1 MALIRI
7 NHNPTRTQL
16 TVFAV
21 AWLIFFGIWG
31 GIAAAKGLATVAW
44 VVWTSA
50 GVIPLLGWFFPRGLR
65 WVYLA
70 LSYATYPIG
79 FVVSHVV
86 LGLIYYLV
94 FTPLGLIMRLL
105 RYDPLAR
112 RFEAQTESYWK
123 ARPNPKPVASYFRQ
137 D

>member
-7 NHNPTRTQL
+7 NRNPTRTQL
-16 TVFAV
+16 TVFGV
-21 AWLIFFGIWG
+21 AWLIFFGVWG
-31 GIAAAKGLATVAW
+31 GIAAAKGAATVAR
-44 VVWTSA
+44 VLWTLA

-65 WVYLA
+65 LVYLA

-94 FTPLGLIMRLL
+94 FTPVGLIMRLF
-105 RYDPLAR
+105 RYDPLTR
-112 RFEAQTESYWK
+112 RFEAQAASYWK
-123 ARPNPKPVASYFRQ
+123 TRTNPKPVASHFRQ

>member
-7 NHNPTRTQL
+7 NKDPSRTQL
-16 TVFAV
+16 AVFGV

-31 GIAAAKGLATVAW
+31 GIAAAQDHATAARILWTLAA
-44 VVWTSA
+44 
-50 GVIPLLGWFFPRGLR
+50 VIPLAGLFFPRGLR
-65 WVYLA
+65 LVYLA
-70 LSYATYPIG
+70 LSYVTYPIG
-79 FVVSHVV
+79 FVVSHLV

-94 FTPLGLIMRLL
+94 FTPVGLIMRLF

-112 RFEAQTESYWK
+112 RFEPQASSYWK

>member
-7 NHNPTRTQL
+7 NQNPSRTQL
-16 TVFAV
+16 NVFGA
-21 AWLIFFGIWG
+21 AWLIFFGVWG
-31 GIAAAKGLATVAW
+31 GIAAAHDHAATARVL
-44 VVWTSA
+44 WTLA
-50 GVIPLLGWFFPRGLR
+50 GVIPLVGWFFPRGLR
-65 WVYLA
+65 LVYLA

-86 LGLIYYLV
+86 LALIYYLV
-94 FTPLGLIMRLL
+94 FTPVGLIMKLF

-112 RFEAQTESYWK
+112 HFEAQTASYWK
-123 ARPNPKPVASYFRQ
+123 PRTNPKPVASYFRQ

>member
-7 NHNPTRTQL
+7 NTDPSRAQL
-16 TVFAV
+16 NVFGA
-21 AWLIFFGIWG
+21 AWLVFFGAWG
-31 GIAAAKGLATVAW
+31 GIAAAKGSATVVW
-44 VVWTSA
+44 VLWTLA
-50 GVIPLLGWFFPRGLR
+50 VVIPMIGWFFPRSLR

-94 FTPLGLIMRLL
+94 FTPVGLIMRLF
-105 RYDPLAR
+105 RYDPLTR
-112 RFEAQTESYWK
+112 RFEAQAASYWK
-123 ARPNPKPVASYFRQ
+123 TRTNPKPVASHFRQ